1 MKPRIRETIV
11 VEGRYDK
18 NSVSQA
24 VDAHIL
30 ETRGFGVF
38 SDDAL
43 VALIREMA
51 RVRGVIIFTDSD
63 GAGFLI
69 RGKLKSALGAAGVRH
84 AYIPD
89 IEGRERRK
97 SRASKAGLLGVEG
110 MSPEVIIESLRTAG
124 ATFENGELSEESDK
138 QLITK
143 ADMYALGLSGVP
155 DAAERRNALK
165 VGLGLPRLLSANA
178 LLEVLNCLFT
188 RDEFFE
194 TVTERQK

>member
-1 MKPRIRETIV
+1 MKPRIYETIV

-18 NSVSQA
+18 NTVSQA

-43 VALIREMA
+43 ISLIRKMA
-51 RVRGVIIFTDSD
+51 ETRGVIIFTDSD

-69 RGKLKSALGAAGVRH
+69 RGKLKSALGTAGVRH

-97 SRASKAGLLGVEG
+97 HRASKAGLLGVEG
-110 MSPEVIIESLRTAG
+110 MSPEIIIEALRLAG
-124 ATFENGELSEESDK
+124 ATFEDGKSSPEGAG

-143 ADMYALGLSGVP
+143 ADMYELGLSGG
-155 DAAERRNALK
+155 DNAAEHRDALK
-165 VGLGLPRLLSANA
+165 SKLGLPELLSANA
-178 LLEVLNCLFT
+178 LLEVLNCLYT
-188 RDEFFE
+188 RDEFFD
-194 TVTERQK
+194 KF